1 MNRINLF
8 LILRL
13 DLRSS
18 NKDIA
23 LQNLSIYYTW
33 KNIREQCKS
42 NKLKIIVPTKNDE
55 FQLPDAFYSVSDI
68 QDYIEC
74 IIKKHKTLK
83 KIPPVNVYI
92 NRINNRL
99 LFKMKD

>member
-33 KNIREQCKS
+33 KNIREQCKN

-74 IIKKHKTLK
+74 IIKKQKTLK
-83 KIPPVNVYI
+83 KNPSC
-92 NRINNRL
+92 
-99 LFKMKD
+99 